1 MNSTPITWNNIFINF
16 YSINV
21 ILINLCAQYERKFK
35 IQIHWV
41 AKNFFKI
48 LRSPFLYNAYKE
60 FFEFIE
66 VVPRFATYSNPSLS
80 TRVSIKSL
88 SLSLVSV
95 QQSWWRV
102 SDEEEEEEK
111 EAYTRIYPVNWS
123 KIKAETITGG
133 GDPLPTSLS
142 LFLSSTHKG
151 SLERGRKKVTACVT
165 FFAQPLFLSPP
176 LWIAKS
182 TGGSTPLSF
191 SPGN

>member
-35 IQIHWV
+35 IHWV

-88 SLSLVSV
+88 SLSRVGATKLVA
-95 QQSWWRV
+95 RF
-102 SDEEEEEEK
+102 
-111 EAYTRIYPVNWS
+111 RR
-123 KIKAETITGG
+123 GG
-133 GDPLPTSLS
+133 GGGGRGIYAYIPGKLIQDQSRNNHRRRRPTSNFSLS
-142 LFLSSTHKG
+142 LFLSSTHEG

-165 FFAQPLFLSPP
+165 FFAQPLFLSPS